1 MIQLSITFAHHE
13 TFPPTLIK
21 KVILLKHYV
30 AEKNTEAVAQ
40 ECFMKIS
47 VLKNVRKI
55 HTFNVC
61 GKTLL

>member
-13 TFPPTLIK
+13 TFPPALIK
-21 KVILLKHYV
+21 SYFLKHYV
-30 AEKNTEAVAQ
+30 VERNTEAVAQ

-55 HTFNVC
+55 HAFNVC